1 MLYVLIAAC
10 GQPSLLKRTLES
22 LAAAEK
28 PAEYAGTIV
37 VENGPRWGLAAVV
50 AEFAPHY
57 RFQYLYSEPANK
69 SLALNRAIERLGDAL
84 VVFTD
89 DDVQVPA
96 QTLVTYARAAAGRTR
111 GEFYGGPIVPD
122 YEGDPPPPWL
132 VPLLPR
138 SAGGWRLDVCGKLP
152 ISKPEFI
159 GPNMAAFA
167 ADLRAVG
174 GFDTQLGPG
183 HHMPAPGEDTEIQE
197 RLLARGATGYY
208 LPDAA
213 IQHFVRSANTT
224 AQFAVHRA
232 ERNGVYWGISQMR
245 RPGFFP
251 RRWLKARGQ
260 WLNDRLRIARW
271 RRSGDERLAVKADHL
286 EARWR
291 GRWEGVKLGGHLSF
305 VTCPPSKNAA
315 PQPLTSDQ

>member
-1 MLYVLIAAC
+1 MPPLYVLIAAC
-10 GQPSLLKRTLES
+10 GQPALLRRTLQS
-22 LAAAEK
+22 LAAADK
-28 PAEYAGTIV
+28 PPQYAGAIV
-37 VENGPRWGLAAVV
+37 VENGPRWGLAAVL
-50 AEFAPHY
+50 AEFAPQH
-57 RFQYLYSEPANK
+57 RFEYLYSEPANK

-84 VVFTD
+84 AIFTD
-89 DDVQVPA
+89 DDVQFPA
-96 QTLVTYARAAAGRTR
+96 ETLVAYARAAGSRTR

-122 YEGDPPPPWL
+122 YEGEPPPAWL

-138 SAGGWRLDVCGKLP
+138 SAAGWRLDVCDKLP

-159 GPNMAAFA
+159 GPNLAAFT

-197 RLLARGATGYY
+197 RLLAHGVTGYY

-213 IQHFVRSANTT
+213 IHHFVRRANTT
-224 AQFAVHRA
+224 VEFAVHRA
-232 ERNGVYWGISQMR
+232 ERNGMYWGINQMR

-271 RRSGDERLAVKADHL
+271 RRTGDEPLLAKAAHL
-286 EARWR
+286 EARWK
-291 GRWEGVKLGGHLSF
+291 GRWEGIKLASHLSL
-305 VTCPPSKNAA
+305 VTCPLSQDARAA
-315 PQPLTSDQ
+315 